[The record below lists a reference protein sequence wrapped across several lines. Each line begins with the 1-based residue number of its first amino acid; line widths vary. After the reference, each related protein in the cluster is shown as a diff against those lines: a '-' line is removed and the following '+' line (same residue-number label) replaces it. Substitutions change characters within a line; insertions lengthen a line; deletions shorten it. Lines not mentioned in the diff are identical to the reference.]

1 MLGLAQLLTDH
12 KELRAE
18 AHRKEDAGVALAPCW
33 REGNA
38 NAGLHLANVHWLSS
52 ASQNN
57 LDFKM

>member
-1 MLGLAQLLTDH
+1 MLGSAQLLADH

-18 AHRKEDAGVALAPCW
+18 AHRKRMLARLAPCW

-38 NAGLHLANVHWLSS
+38 NVGLHLANVHWLSS